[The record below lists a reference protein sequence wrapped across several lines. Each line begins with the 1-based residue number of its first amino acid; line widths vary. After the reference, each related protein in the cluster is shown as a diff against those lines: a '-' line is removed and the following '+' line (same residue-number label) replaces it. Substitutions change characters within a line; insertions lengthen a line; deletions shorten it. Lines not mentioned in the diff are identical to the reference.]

1 MFMTPTESAKFFKQI
16 NNAFDELSQRVTTL
30 ESQLKEVQSTKQER
44 PKASKSGSRGVQQT
58 QEDA

>member
-16 NNAFDELSQRVTTL
+16 NSAFDDLVQRVTAL
-30 ESQLKEVQSTKQER
+30 ESQLKEVQSAKQER
-44 PKASKSGSRGVQQT
+44 PKTSKGGSKRVQQT